1 MTNSKKSSETGE
13 QLIASPI
20 TQILGSTPVLP
31 GESQEV
37 YQQGLLATIQELGAS
52 TPLQIYL
59 AEKIYECLWWMRRYE
74 NQKRATLI
82 RAMASALDSNKLGGQ
97 VSKLEAWAT
106 NALHENRI
114 DDEFNNL
121 LQKHNLT
128 LDTLNQKALAN
139 CRASLESLDQMI
151 ALKAKTLAGFQASY
165 EVLVNRKVNAE
176 RMRLQNALMQ
186 RDLSAIENAVVHDH
200 AAKPQKASSK

>member
-1 MTNSKKSSETGE
+1 MLDKKNTSKSLQVATSAIS
-13 QLIASPI
+13 QLVGVS
-20 TQILGSTPVLP
+20 QVLP
-31 GESQEV
+31 GESELV
-37 YQQGLLATIQELGAS
+37 YQQGLVATVQELGAE

-82 RAMASALDSNKLGGQ
+82 RAMASTLDPHKLAGQ

-128 LDTLNQKALAN
+128 LDSLNQKALAN

-186 RDLSAIENAVVHDH
+186 RDLGAIENKVTDESHNKSTK
-200 AAKPQKASSK
+200 AAG

>member
-1 MTNSKKSSETGE
+1 MQDKKNTSKSLRVATSAIS
-13 QLIASPI
+13 QLVGVS
-20 TQILGSTPVLP
+20 QVLP
-31 GESQEV
+31 GESEMI
-37 YQQGLLATIQELGAS
+37 YQQGLVATVQELAAE

-106 NALHENRI
+106 NALHENHI
-114 DDEFNNL
+114 DDEFNSL

-128 LDTLNQKALAN
+128 LDSLNQKALAN
-139 CRASLESLDQMI
+139 CRDSLENLDQMI

-186 RDLSAIENAVVHDH
+186 RDLGAIENKVTDEPHNKSTK
-200 AAKPQKASSK
+200 AAS

>member
-1 MTNSKKSSETGE
+1 MLGKKNTSKSLQVATSSIS
-13 QLIASPI
+13 QLVGVS
-20 TQILGSTPVLP
+20 QVLP
-31 GESQEV
+31 GESELV
-37 YQQGLLATIQELGAS
+37 YQQGLIATVQELGAE

-59 AEKIYECLWWMRRYE
+59 SEKIYECLWWMRRYE

-106 NALHENRI
+106 DALHENRI

-128 LDTLNQKALAN
+128 LDSLNQKALAN
-139 CRASLESLDQMI
+139 CRASLESLDQMV

-186 RDLSAIENAVVHDH
+186 RDLGAIENKVTDESHNKSTK
-200 AAKPQKASSK
+200 AAS

>member
-1 MTNSKKSSETGE
+1 MLGKKNTSKSLQVATSSIS
-13 QLIASPI
+13 QLVGVS
-20 TQILGSTPVLP
+20 QVLP
-31 GESQEV
+31 GESELV
-37 YQQGLLATIQELGAS
+37 YQQGLIATVQELGAE

-59 AEKIYECLWWMRRYE
+59 SEKIYECLWWMRRYE

-82 RAMASALDSNKLGGQ
+82 RAMASALDSHKLGGQ

-128 LDTLNQKALAN
+128 LDSLNQKAFAN
-139 CRASLESLDQMI
+139 CRASLENLDQMI
-151 ALKAKTLAGFQASY
+151 ALKTKTLAGFQASY

-186 RDLSAIENAVVHDH
+186 RDLGAIENKVTDESRNKSTK
-200 AAKPQKASSK
+200 AAS